1 MSRLFRFRVILGFA
15 AIYLI
20 WGSTY
25 LAIRLGVETMPPFF
39 LAGVRFL
46 VGGLW
51 LYAWARARGAEAP
64 RKSHWK
70 PAVVLGLLMPLG
82 GTGLV
87 TWAETVVPSGLAA
100 LLVAPVPM
108 WVVLADWLRP
118 RGTRPTILV
127 IVGLILGFTAVTL
140 LINPTNIGGFNELDK
155 LGAFTIVVASLSWA
169 IGSVYSRYCRQ
180 PSSKLLGVSMQMIA
194 GSAGLIILSILT
206 GEFARLDMSAMSLNS
221 WLALGYLISAG
232 NVAYA
237 AYIWLFS
244 VSTPAKVATYA
255 YVNPIIA
262 LILGYVIAGEALSVW
277 SLGCSA
283 IVIASVMMIIMTKA
297 TAADSDARVGP
308 LEQEQLIRPRQP
320 VTEIARPER

>member
-1 MSRLFRFRVILGFA
+1 MSWLFKSKIVLGFA

-25 LAIRLGVETMPPFF
+25 LAIRVGVETMPPFF

-51 LYAWARARGAEAP
+51 LYIWARARGAEAP

-118 RGTRPTILV
+118 NGARPAILV
-127 IVGLILGFTAVTL
+127 IAGLVLGFAGVVL
-140 LINPTNIGGFNELDK
+140 LINPTNLGGFNEVDK
-155 LGAFTIVVASLSWA
+155 FGAVMIVVASLSWA
-169 IGSVYSRYCRQ
+169 VGSVYSRHCHQ
-180 PSSKLLGVSMQMIA
+180 PSSRVIGASMNMLTGGIA
-194 GSAGLIILSILT
+194 LVLMSAMT
-206 GEFARLDMSAMSLNS
+206 GEFSTIDLISVSMSS
-221 WLALGYLISAG
+221 WLSLGYLTFAG
-232 NVAYA
+232 TAAYA

-297 TAADSDARVGP
+297 STADSDAAIRTI
-308 LEQEQLIRPRQP
+308 EQEQLTPSRHM
-320 VTEIARPER
+320 TETARSDP